1 MSILALHHIQLAM
14 PLGREDDARK
24 FYGEILGL
32 PEVVKPEHLRSRGG
46 VWFETDEI
54 RVHLGIEDNFQ
65 PALKA
70 HPAFLVSNMK
80 ELVERFTEFGY
91 LTVEDQPLEGFNRI
105 YVSDPFGNRI
115 EVMEKSIL
123 KDR

>member
-1 MSILALHHIQLAM
+1 M

-32 PEVVKPEHLRSRGG
+32 PEVGKPEHLRSRGG
-46 VWFETDEI
+46 VWFETDEV
-54 RVHLGIEDNFQ
+54 RVHLGIENDFQ

-70 HPAFLVSNMK
+70 YPAFLVSNMK
-80 ELVERFTEFGY
+80 ELVVRFTEFGY
-91 LTVEDQPLEGFNRI
+91 MIVEDQPLEGFNRI

-115 EVMEKSIL
+115 EIMEKSIY